1 MEHVASSSLT
11 LPKDLRVGR
20 IEKLKKIGDFSPL
33 YDSDFHTTMCRL
45 ATHLDAKMADTHQ
58 IAPIA
63 VNLQN
68 QKC

>member
-1 MEHVASSSLT
+1 MSQVALQHCQ
-11 LPKDLRVGR
+11 KDLRTGR
-20 IEKLKKIGDFSPL
+20 IERYEIGDFSPL